1 MLKSSNKVETNVY
14 ELEIAVSGEDFEAAV
29 QKAYLKQRKNITVK
43 GFRKGKAPR
52 AFIEKMYGEGVFYE
66 DALEIIYPDAVSA
79 AVEEAGLE
87 IVDAPFDLD
96 VSEIGKN
103 GVSLKLKV
111 TVKPE
116 VKLGKYKGV
125 KATKPAVKV
134 SADEVKAELAKM
146 QEQNSRMVSVDNRGV
161 KKDDTV
167 IIDFEG
173 FVDGVAFEGG
183 KAEGYSLLIGS
194 GSFIPG
200 FEDQIIGHKVGDEF
214 DINVTFPAEYQ
225 ENLASK
231 DAVFKIKL
239 HEITMKELPALD
251 DEFVKDVSEFDTLDE
266 LKKSVKKQL
275 EDAKK
280 ADADNKATSELLE
293 TVANGIKAE
302 IPACMIEK
310 AIDDIVN
317 DFGYRLQM
325 QGLNLDTYVM
335 YTGMEMDKFRE
346 GYKENA
352 EAQVKLQ
359 LALEEI
365 IKAENIEATEDDF
378 NAEYE
383 KLAQTYNMDVDAV
396 KKALPASNLE
406 ADIKSRKAIDLIKE
420 NAVITEEKAAA
431 KKTAEKKDTAEK
443 KEPAKKTTKKKADAD
458 DAAEKAPAK
467 KPAAK
472 KTTKK
477 KADEE

>member
-1 MLKSSNKVETNVY
+1 MLKTSNKVETNVY
-14 ELEIAVSGEDFEAAV
+14 ELEIAISGEDFEAAV
-29 QKAYLKQRKNITVK
+29 QKAYLKQRKNISIN

-52 AFIEKMYGEGVFYE
+52 AFIERVYGEGIFYE
-66 DALEIIYPDAVSA
+66 DALEILYPDAVA
-79 AVEEAGLE
+79 DAIKEANLDV
-87 IVDAPFDLD
+87 VDTPFDLD
-96 VSEIGKN
+96 VPEIGKN
-103 GVSLKLKV
+103 GVTLKLKV

-146 QEQNSRMVSVDNRGV
+146 QEQNSRMVSVDNRAV
-161 KKDDTV
+161 KKNDTAV
-167 IIDFEG
+167 IDFEG
-173 FVDGVAFEGG
+173 FVDGVAFDGG
-183 KAEGYSLLIGS
+183 KAEMYELVIGS

-200 FEDQIIGHKVGDEF
+200 FEDQIIGHKIGEEF
-214 DINVTFPAEYQ
+214 DVNVTFPAEYQ

-239 HEITMKELPALD
+239 HEIKVKELPALD

-280 ADADNKATSELLE
+280 ADADNKVAAELLE

-317 DFGYRLQM
+317 DFNYRLQM
-325 QGLNLDTYVM
+325 QGLNLDTYLM

-346 GYKENA
+346 GYKEQA
-352 EAQVKLQ
+352 ESQVKLQ

-365 IKAENIEATEDDF
+365 VKAEKIEATGDDVA
-378 NAEYE
+378 AEYE
-383 KLAQTYNMDVDAV
+383 KLAKMYNMDVDAV
-396 KKALPASNLE
+396 KKAIPEDTLKG
-406 ADIKSRKAIDLIKE
+406 DITSRKAVDFVKD

-431 KKTAEKKDTAEK
+431 KKTAEKKEPAEK
-443 KEPAKKTTKKKADAD
+443 KPAAKKTTAKKDT
-458 DAAEKAPAK
+458 AEKAPAK

-477 KADEE
+477 AADAE

>member
-1 MLKSSNKVETNVY
+1 MLKSSNKVETNIY
-14 ELEIAVSGEDFEAAV
+14 ELEIAISGEAFEAAI
-29 QKAYLKQRKNITVK
+29 QKAYLKQRKNIAVN

-66 DALEIIYPDAVSA
+66 DALEIIYPDAVSEA
-79 AVEEAGLE
+79 ILEAGLDV
-87 IVDAPFDLD
+87 IDTPFDLD
-96 VSEIGKN
+96 VPEIGKD
-103 GVSLKLKV
+103 GVVLKLKV

-125 KATKPAVKV
+125 KASKPAVKV
-134 SADEVKAELAKM
+134 TADEVKAELAKM
-146 QEQNSRMVSVDNRGV
+146 QEQNSRMVSVDNRAV
-161 KKDDTV
+161 KKDDTAV
-167 IIDFEG
+167 IDFEG

-183 KAEGYSLLIGS
+183 KAEKYELVIGS

-200 FEDQIIGHKVGDEF
+200 FEDQIIGHKTGEEF
-214 DINVTFPAEYQ
+214 DVNVTFPAEYQ

-239 HEITMKELPALD
+239 HEIKKKELPALD

-280 ADADNKATSELLE
+280 ADADNKVTADILE

-317 DFGYRLQM
+317 DFNYRLQM
-325 QGLNLDTYVM
+325 QGLNLDTYLM

-365 IKAENIEATEDDF
+365 VKAENIEATEDDIA
-378 NAEYE
+378 AEYSR
-383 KLAQTYNMDVDAV
+383 LAEMYNMDVDAV
-396 KKALPASNLE
+396 KKALPADSLK
-406 ADIKSRKAIDLIKE
+406 ADITSKKAIEFVKE
-420 NAVITEEKAAA
+420 NAVITEAKAAA
-431 KKTAEKKDTAEK
+431 KKTAEKKEDAEQAPAKKTATKKTAEK
-443 KEPAKKTTKKKADAD
+443 KD
-458 DAAEKAPAK
+458 AEKAPAK

-477 KADEE
+477 AEDAE

>member
-14 ELEIAVSGEDFEAAV
+14 ELEIAVSGEEFEAAI

-66 DALEIIYPDAVSA
+66 DALEIVYPDAVSA

-87 IVDAPFDLD
+87 VVDAPFDLD
-96 VSEIGKN
+96 VSEIGKE

-167 IIDFEG
+167 VIDFEG

-183 KAEGYSLLIGS
+183 KAENYSLLIGS

-200 FEDQIIGHKVGDEF
+200 FEDQIIGHKVGEEF
-214 DINVTFPAEYQ
+214 DINVTFPSEYQ

-325 QGLNLDTYVM
+325 QGLNLDTYLM

-365 IKAENIEATEDDF
+365 IKAENIEATEDDI

-406 ADIKSRKAIDLIKE
+406 GDIKSRKAIDLIKE

-431 KKTAEKKDTAEK
+431 KKTAEKK
-443 KEPAKKTTKKKADAD
+443 EPAKKTTKKKAEAD
-458 DAAEKAPAK
+458 ESAEKAPAK

>member
-14 ELEIAVSGEDFEAAV
+14 ELEIAVSGEDFEAAI

-52 AFIEKMYGEGVFYE
+52 TFIEKMYGEGVFYE
-66 DALEIIYPDAVSA
+66 DALEIVYPDAVSA

-146 QEQNSRMVSVDNRGV
+146 QEQNSRMVSVDDRAV

-167 IIDFEG
+167 VIDFEG

-183 KAEGYSLLIGS
+183 KAENYSLLIGS

-275 EDAKK
+275 EEAKK
-280 ADADNKATSELLE
+280 ADADNKVTGDLLE

-325 QGLNLDTYVM
+325 QGLNLDTYLM

-365 IKAENIEATEDDF
+365 IKAENIEATEDDI

-396 KKALPASNLE
+396 KKALPSSNLE
-406 ADIKSRKAIDLIKE
+406 GDIKSRKAIDLIKE

-458 DAAEKAPAK
+458 EGAEKAPAK